1 MKKDEITG
9 IRRLVARAIEADD
22 EWARAALHVLLDS
35 PHPLPPTAMGS
46 LYDEARALAQQ
57 VAKTGHDAEWKTPPL
72 HSQAMERLFFR
83 LVTVMEAFH
92 TLLLD
97 AKVEGSN
104 DDGPGTNQRRQ
115 SN

>member
-1 MKKDEITG
+1 MKTDEFQAIQ
-9 IRRLVARAIEADD
+9 RLVARAIEAND
-22 EWARAALHVLLDS
+22 EWARAALHALVDS

-57 VAKTGHDAEWKTPPL
+57 VTKTGHDAEWKTPPL

-97 AKVEGSN
+97 AKEGSN